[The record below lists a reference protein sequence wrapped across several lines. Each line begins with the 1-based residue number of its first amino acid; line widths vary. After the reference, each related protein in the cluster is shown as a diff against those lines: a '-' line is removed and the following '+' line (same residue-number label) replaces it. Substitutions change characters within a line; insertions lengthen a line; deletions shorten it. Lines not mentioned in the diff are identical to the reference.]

1 LVLLLCYFLYEL
13 KNEKVFVFVDLV
25 STIFTFFTT

>member
-1 LVLLLCYFLYEL
+1 LYEL

-25 STIFTFFTT
+25 STIFPFFTT